1 MNSFCIEQEIN
12 KFIQDYQNNEI
23 WQKAIHNL
31 YPIHSDCTVE
41 DLEIYF
47 KVILKG
53 SLEVNLSDVAIHILA
68 ERIKQYLV
76 FREVK
81 LRNKGGM

>member
-1 MNSFCIEQEIN
+1 MNSFDIEQEVD

-23 WQKAIHNL
+23 WQKALHNL
-31 YPIHSDCTVE
+31 YSIHLDCTVE

-47 KVILKG
+47 KIILKENLG
-53 SLEVNLSDVAIHILA
+53 VNLSEIAIHLLA

-76 FREVK
+76 LREVK
-81 LRNKGGM
+81 IET